1 MSSDQMSSNNSMQ
14 LEFRELVRLYLFLHE
29 HEAELD
35 VCLEEFLARAER
47 ELFRQLSIE
56 EMERLRHTY
65 CDGSQNDGSGTKY
78 G

>member
-1 MSSDQMSSNNSMQ
+1 MSPDQMSVDNPLQ
-14 LEFRELVRLYLFLHE
+14 LEFRELVGLYLFLHE

-35 VCLEEFLARAER
+35 ECLEEFLARAER

-56 EMERLRHTY
+56 EMERLRHMY
-65 CDGSQNDGSGTKY
+65 SDGSQSDGSGTKY

>member
-1 MSSDQMSSNNSMQ
+1 MSSDQMSFDNSLQ
-14 LEFRELVRLYLFLHE
+14 LEFRELVGLYLFLHE

-35 VCLEEFLARAER
+35 ECLEEFLARAER

-65 CDGSQNDGSGTKY
+65 CEGSQGEGSGTKY